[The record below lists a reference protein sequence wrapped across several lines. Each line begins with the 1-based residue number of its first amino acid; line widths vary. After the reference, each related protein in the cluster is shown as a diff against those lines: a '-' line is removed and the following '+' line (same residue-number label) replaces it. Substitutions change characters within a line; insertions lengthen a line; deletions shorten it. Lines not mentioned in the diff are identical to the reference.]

1 MYLGQV
7 LPSEKEQSI
16 MRDILQQARV
26 YFPEQT
32 VKAEDFIQRQAINYG
47 ISSAKLK
54 MEATKEAVLKSP
66 YTFLVIG
73 GIVAYIFTR
82 R

>member
-1 MYLGQV
+1 MYLGQL
-7 LPSEKEQSI
+7 LPSEKEQSV
-16 MRDILQQARV
+16 MQDILRQARI

-54 MEATKEAVLKSP
+54 AMATKEAVLKSP
-66 YTFLVIG
+66 YTYAVIG
-73 GIVAYIFTR
+73 ALVALIFSR